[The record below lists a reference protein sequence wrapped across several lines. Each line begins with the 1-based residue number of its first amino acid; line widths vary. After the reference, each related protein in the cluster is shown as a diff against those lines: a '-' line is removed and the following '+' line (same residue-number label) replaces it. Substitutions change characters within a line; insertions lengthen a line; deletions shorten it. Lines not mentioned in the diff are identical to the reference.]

1 VIDAL
6 LKVETPFGP
15 LWRRYNGDA
24 YGEHENGEAFD
35 GAGVGRPWPLLTGE
49 RAHYEIAAGHLDEA
63 RRLLATLE
71 ACANDGGLLPEQT
84 WDGADV
90 PERELYFGRPSGSA
104 MPLVWAHAE
113 HLKLRRSLRDGRVF
127 DAPMQTTRRYVIDR
141 RESLYAFWRFNHR
154 PRAIRNG
161 RRLRLETLVPTIV
174 HWSTDGW
181 RTTHDTG
188 ARATGLG
195 EYVTD
200 LATEALPVGTR
211 IDFTFYWPEVDRW
224 EQTDFRVIVE

>member
-1 VIDAL
+1 
-6 LKVETPFGP
+6 
-15 LWRRYNGDA
+15 
-24 YGEHENGEAFD
+24 
-35 GAGVGRPWPLLTGE
+35 
-49 RAHYEIAAGHLDEA
+49 
-63 RRLLATLE
+63 
-71 ACANDGGLLPEQT
+71 
-84 WDGADV
+84 
-90 PERELYFGRPSGSA
+90 

-141 RESLYAFWRFNHR
+141 RESLYAFWRFNHK

-181 RTTHDTG
+181 RTTHDTE